1 MLVVAMPKRPSLSTV
16 PTPAFVVD
24 LALAK
29 ANCDRMRAKA
39 LVAGVVF
46 RPHVKTH
53 KTIEGARLQH
63 GETEGPITVSTLA
76 EAEFFAEAGFED
88 ITWAVPVAPAKLE
101 RCLAVAKQARL
112 TLLVDHPAAV
122 AALEQF
128 AEAKGAEF
136 DVMLKVDCG
145 YHRAGVDPDARSSV
159 VLALAIARSNRLRLR
174 GLLTHAGHSYHAR
187 GVDEI
192 VAIAAE
198 ESAAVARLASALEVE
213 GVHGLVRSVGSTPTM
228 SVAPIDGVDEI
239 RPGNY
244 IFYDA
249 FQAAIGS
256 CRLSDCAAFVVTTVI
271 GVNEGRRECLVDA
284 GALAL
289 SKDAGPVH
297 VDPAF
302 GFGVVCRA
310 DGVAAPARLVS
321 LSQEH
326 GIVRWREGAAL
337 PAIGDR
343 LRVIPNHSCLTAALY
358 GSYLVLDGGAIVEEW
373 RPCRGW

>member
-1 MLVVAMPKRPSLSTV
+1 MKALLTV
-16 PTPAFVVD
+16 PTPSFVVD
-24 LALAK
+24 LAIAK
-29 ANCDRMRAKA
+29 ANCDRMRAKV

-76 EAEFFAEAGFED
+76 EAEYFAAAGFDD
-88 ITWAVPVAPAKLE
+88 ITWAVPLAPSKLE
-101 RCLAVAKQARL
+101 RCLAIMKKARL
-112 TLLVDHPAAV
+112 ILLIDHPMAV
-122 AALEQF
+122 AALEEF
-128 AEAKGAEF
+128 GAAHDAEF

-159 VLALAIARSNRLRLR
+159 ELALSIARSERLRLR
-174 GLLTHAGHSYHAR
+174 GLLTHAGHAYHASDA
-187 GVDEI
+187 GDI
-192 VAIAAE
+192 AKIAIE
-198 ESAAVARLASALEVE
+198 ERSAVARLAAALEGE
-213 GVHGLVRSVGSTPTM
+213 GVRQLVRSVGSTPTM
-228 SVAPIDGVDEI
+228 SVAPIDDVDEV

-249 FQAAIGS
+249 FQSAIGS

-271 GVNEGRRECLVDA
+271 GVNAERGECVVDA

-297 VDPAF
+297 VDPEF
-302 GFGVVCRA
+302 GYGVVCRL
-310 DGVAAPARLVS
+310 DGLPLPARLVA

-326 GIVRWREGAAL
+326 GIVRWREGCDRIT
-337 PAIGDR
+337 IGER
-343 LRVIPNHSCLTAALY
+343 LRIVPNHSCLTAAMY
-358 GSYLVLDGGAIVEEW
+358 DSYLVVDGGAIVDEW
-373 RPCRGW
+373 RPSRGW

>member
-1 MLVVAMPKRPSLSTV
+1 
-16 PTPAFVVD
+16 
-24 LALAK
+24 
-29 ANCDRMRAKA
+29 MRAKA

-63 GETEGPITVSTLA
+63 GESDGPITVSTLA
-76 EAEFFAEAGFED
+76 EAEFFAAAGFDD
-88 ITWAVPVAPAKLE
+88 ITWAVPLAPPKLE
-101 RCLAVAKQARL
+101 RCLGVAHTARL
-112 TLLVDHPAAV
+112 VLLVDHPAAV
-122 AALEQF
+122 AALGEF
-128 AEAKGAEF
+128 ANSRERDF

-159 VLALAIARSNRLRLR
+159 ELALSIARSTRLRLR
-174 GLLTHAGHSYHAR
+174 GLLTHAGHSYHAN
-187 GVDEI
+187 GPDEI
-192 VAIAAE
+192 AAIAEAE
-198 ESAAVARLASALEVE
+198 RGAVARLAATLEGE
-213 GVHGLVRSVGSTPTM
+213 GVHGLTRSVGSTPTM
-228 SVAPIDGVDEI
+228 SVAPIEGVDEV

-256 CRLSDCAAFVVTTVI
+256 CRLSDCAAFVVATVI
-271 GVNEGRRECLVDA
+271 GVNAGRRECIVDA

-302 GFGVVCRA
+302 GYGVVCRL
-310 DGVAAPARLVS
+310 DGVPRSARLVS

-326 GIVRWREGAAL
+326 GIVRWSEAESL
-337 PAIGDR
+337 PSIGDR
-343 LRVIPNHSCLTAALY
+343 FRVVPNHSCLTAALY
-358 GSYLVLDGGAIVEEW
+358 ETYLVMDGGAIVEEW